1 MRSMT
6 GYGRGEGDNGA
17 LNIVI
22 EVKAV
27 NHRYS
32 EITIK
37 QPRQFLALEDKM
49 KKVISSYI
57 ERGKVDVF
65 VRTRELAEANKPVQ
79 VDKQRALAYHEA
91 MQELTALIP
100 GAAYKPDPYRLLTLP
115 EVICQSDDE
124 PDVKE
129 IWPLVEQVLR
139 QAMENHV
146 AMREQEGAH
155 IGDNLREK
163 VAGMQKLTA
172 QVAERS
178 PLVLADYKEK
188 LEARIAELLNNA
200 AVEPER
206 LAQEV
211 AFFAEKSCIDEELV
225 RLQSH
230 YEQFYKIADQNGS
243 IGRKLDFLIQEM
255 NRETNTIGSK
265 ANDLETGRLVVEMK
279 SELEKLREQ
288 VQNIE

>member
-230 YEQFYKIADQNGS
+230 FEQFYKIADQNGS

>member
-65 VRTRELAEANKPVQ
+65 VRTKELAEANKPVQ

-230 YEQFYKIADQNGS
+230 FEQFYKIADQNGS
-243 IGRKLDFLIQEM
+243 IGRNLDFLIQEM

>member
-65 VRTRELAEANKPVQ
+65 VRTKELAEANKPVQ

-200 AVEPER
+200 AAEPER

-230 YEQFYKIADQNGS
+230 FEQFYKIADQNGS

>member
-17 LNIVI
+17 LKIVV

-37 QPRQFLALEDKM
+37 QPRMFLALEDKM
-49 KKVISSYI
+49 KKVIGEYI

-65 VRTRELAEANKPVQ
+65 VRTQELADAEKPVQ
-79 VDKQRALAYHEA
+79 IDQQRAMAYH
-91 MQELTALIP
+91 QALQQLAETV
-100 GAAYKPDPYRLLTLP
+100 GSSYHPDPYRLMTLP
-115 EVICQSDDE
+115 DVIIKEENE
-124 PDVKE
+124 PDVKAL
-129 IWPLVEQVLR
+129 WPLMEQVLR
-139 QAMENHV
+139 QAMDNHV

-155 IGDNLREK
+155 IGENLREK
-163 VAGMQKLTA
+163 VAGLQNLAA
-172 QVAERS
+172 QVNERS
-178 PLVLADYKEK
+178 PQILAEYK
-188 LEARIAELLNNA
+188 
-200 AVEPER
+200 ER

-211 AFFAEKSCIDEELV
+211 AYFAEKSCIDEELV

-230 YEQFYKIADQNGS
+230 FEQFYSIADQNGS

-279 SELEKLREQ
+279 SELEKVREQ

>member
-6 GYGRGEGDNGA
+6 GFGRGESDNGA
-17 LNIVI
+17 LKIVV

-49 KKVISSYI
+49 KKVIGEYI

-65 VRTRELAEANKPVQ
+65 VRTQELADAEKPVQ
-79 VDKQRALAYHEA
+79 VDMKRALAYHTA
-91 MQELTALIP
+91 LQELAETTGCDYHA
-100 GAAYKPDPYRLLTLP
+100 DPYRLITLP
-115 EVICQSDDE
+115 EVIVKEENE
-124 PDVKE
+124 PDIKALWSVME
-129 IWPLVEQVLR
+129 VALR
-139 QAMENHV
+139 QAMDNHV

-155 IGDNLREK
+155 IGENLHEK
-163 VAGMQKLTA
+163 VAGLQQLTTR
-172 QVAERS
+172 VAERS
-178 PLVLADYKEK
+178 PLVLQEYKEK
-188 LEARIAELLNNA
+188 LAARIADLLSNTA
-200 AVEPER
+200 LDVDR
-206 LAQEV
+206 LEQEV
-211 AFFAEKSCIDEELV
+211 AYFAEKSCIDEELV

-230 YEQFYKIADQNGS
+230 FEQFYTITAQNGS

-265 ANDLETGRLVVEMK
+265 ANDLEIGRLVVEMK
-279 SELEKLREQ
+279 SELEKVREQ
-288 VQNIE
+288 IQNIE

>member
-17 LNIVI
+17 LKIVV

-37 QPRQFLALEDKM
+37 QPRLFLALEDKM
-49 KKVISSYI
+49 KKVIGEYI

-65 VRTRELAEANKPVQ
+65 VRTQELADAEKPVQ
-79 VDKQRALAYHEA
+79 IDQQRALAYH
-91 MQELTALIP
+91 QALQQL
-100 GAAYKPDPYRLLTLP
+100 AATVGGSYTPDPYRLMTLP
-115 EVICQSDDE
+115 DVILKEENE
-124 PDVKE
+124 PDVKAL
-129 IWPLVEQVLR
+129 WPLMEQVLR

-155 IGDNLREK
+155 IGENLREK
-163 VAGMQKLTA
+163 VAGLQKLAA
-172 QVAERS
+172 QVTERS
-178 PLVLADYKEK
+178 PQILVEYKEK
-188 LEARIAELLNNA
+188 LEGRIAELLANA
-200 AVEPER
+200 AVDPER

-211 AFFAEKSCIDEELV
+211 AYFAEKSCIDEELV

-230 YEQFYKIADQNGS
+230 FEQFYIIADQTGS

-279 SELEKLREQ
+279 SELEKVREQ

>member
-65 VRTRELAEANKPVQ
+65 VRTKELAEANKPVQ

-91 MQELTALIP
+91 MQELTTLIP

-230 YEQFYKIADQNGS
+230 FEQFYKIADQNGS

>member
-1 MRSMT
+1 MT
-6 GYGRGEGDNGA
+6 GYGRGESDNGM
-17 LNIVI
+17 LKIVV

-37 QPRQFLALEDKM
+37 QPRMFLALEDKM
-49 KKVISSYI
+49 KKVIGEYI

-65 VRTRELAEANKPVQ
+65 VRTQELADAEKPVQ
-79 VDKQRALAYHEA
+79 IDQQRALAYHSA
-91 MQELTALIP
+91 MQQLADAV
-100 GAAYKPDPYRLLTLP
+100 GAAYAADPYRLLTLP
-115 EVICQSDDE
+115 DVILKEENE
-124 PDVKE
+124 PDVKAL
-129 IWPLVEQVLR
+129 WPLMEQALR
-139 QAMENHV
+139 QAMEHHV

-163 VAGMQKLTA
+163 VAGLQQLAA
-172 QVAERS
+172 QVSDRS
-178 PLVLADYKEK
+178 PLILVDYKER
-188 LEARIAELLNNA
+188 LEARIAELLDNA
-200 AVEPER
+200 AVDPER

-211 AFFAEKSCIDEELV
+211 AYFAEKSCIDEELV

-230 YEQFYKIADQNGS
+230 FEQFYQIADQTGS

-279 SELEKLREQ
+279 SELEKVREQ

>member
-1 MRSMT
+1 MT
-6 GYGRGEGDNGA
+6 GYGRGESDNGM
-17 LNIVI
+17 LKIVV

-37 QPRQFLALEDKM
+37 QPRMFLALEDKM
-49 KKVISSYI
+49 KKVIGEYI

-65 VRTRELAEANKPVQ
+65 VRTQELADAEKPVQ
-79 VDKQRALAYHEA
+79 IDQQRALAYHSA
-91 MQELTALIP
+91 MQQLAEAV
-100 GAAYKPDPYRLLTLP
+100 GAAYTADPYRLLTLP
-115 EVICQSDDE
+115 DVILKEENE
-124 PDVKE
+124 PDVKAL
-129 IWPLVEQVLR
+129 WPLMEQALR
-139 QAMENHV
+139 QAMEHHV

-163 VAGMQKLTA
+163 VAGLQQLAA
-172 QVAERS
+172 QVSDRS
-178 PLVLADYKEK
+178 PLILVDYKER
-188 LEARIAELLNNA
+188 LEARIAELLDNA
-200 AVEPER
+200 AVDPER

-211 AFFAEKSCIDEELV
+211 AYFAEKSCIDEELV

-230 YEQFYKIADQNGS
+230 FEQFYQIADQTGS

-279 SELEKLREQ
+279 SELEKVREQ

>member
-6 GYGRGEGDNGA
+6 GYGRSEGENGA
-17 LNIVI
+17 LKIVV

-37 QPRQFLALEDKM
+37 QPRLFLALEDKM
-49 KKVISSYI
+49 KKVIGEYV

-65 VRTRELAEANKPVQ
+65 VRTQEQADAEKPVQ
-79 VDKQRALAYHEA
+79 IDMKQALAYHETMA
-91 MQELTALIP
+91 QLADRLGTSYIA
-100 GAAYKPDPYRLLTLP
+100 DPYRLLTLP
-115 EVICQSDDE
+115 EVIKKEDNE
-124 PDVKE
+124 PDIKAL
-129 IWPLVEQVLR
+129 WPLMEQVLR
-139 QAMENHV
+139 QAMEQHV

-163 VAGMQKLTA
+163 VTGLQQLAA

-178 PLVLADYKEK
+178 PVILVDYKER
-188 LEARIAELLNNA
+188 LEERIAELLDNA
-200 AVEPER
+200 AVDAER

-211 AFFAEKSCIDEELV
+211 AYFAEKSCIDEELV

-230 YEQFYKIADQNGS
+230 FEQFYQIAEQKGS

-265 ANDLETGRLVVEMK
+265 ANDLETSRLVVEMK
-279 SELEKLREQ
+279 SELEKVREQ